1 MQDKIKKEI
10 INELLP
16 NEYSTEQSVIKNYCI
31 DWRGDFE
38 GTSDIILFPSSVAKI
53 SRIVKI
59 CNKKKIPIV
68 PQGGNTSLVG
78 GSVPRKNKGE
88 IILNLSKLNR
98 IRKINLI
105 DYTITLESGCIL
117 ENVKKELEYSK
128 MVFPLSMG
136 SKGSCQIGGNIATN
150 AGGVNVIKYGSLRS
164 NILGLEIITYDGEV
178 VSELNDIKKNNT
190 GLDLKQL
197 FIGSEGILGI
207 ITAATMKIFNQPKER
222 NVLWI
227 ALKDFKQTLNLFS
240 FITKTFNDQITSFEI
255 MNKKSISIIKEIEIK
270 FDVKNYE
277 FFCLVEISN
286 FQGIENFYEYI
297 VDRLKKINYSEIDM
311 IISKSESE
319 NQKIWNIR
327 ESIPIEEKKHGYII
341 KHDISIP
348 LEKMEEFIINTENQ
362 IKKYDNK
369 AEVINFGHLGDNN
382 LHYNVMIKD
391 PNKVQQKKTEIRIN
405 EIIFNNVRKCKGSIS
420 AEHGI
425 GQLRKKDLLKFRGG
439 NEIKKMKLI
448 KNAFDPNN
456 IFNPGKIF

>member
-270 FDVKNYE
+270 FDVK
-277 FFCLVEISN
+277 
-286 FQGIENFYEYI
+286 
-297 VDRLKKINYSEIDM
+297 KI
-311 IISKSESE
+311 
-319 NQKIWNIR
+319 
-327 ESIPIEEKKHGYII
+327 
-341 KHDISIP
+341 
-348 LEKMEEFIINTENQ
+348 
-362 IKKYDNK
+362 
-369 AEVINFGHLGDNN
+369 
-382 LHYNVMIKD
+382 
-391 PNKVQQKKTEIRIN
+391 
-405 EIIFNNVRKCKGSIS
+405 
-420 AEHGI
+420 
-425 GQLRKKDLLKFRGG
+425 
-439 NEIKKMKLI
+439 
-448 KNAFDPNN
+448 
-456 IFNPGKIF
+456 